1 MTVEF
6 TRSGSSSFLMGH
18 QGAPV
23 AEIIL
28 WSDAGFSL
36 TPSLFMSHYALV
48 HWLEALGWIG
58 KASEVIQIILS
69 LEAHVPVSYLSI
81 ILTRKPVGLSQP
93 RKPFLIIVNSSRK
106 L

>member
-1 MTVEF
+1 
-6 TRSGSSSFLMGH
+6 
-18 QGAPV
+18 
-23 AEIIL
+23 
-28 WSDAGFSL
+28 
-36 TPSLFMSHYALV
+36 MSHYALV

-58 KASEVIQIILS
+58 KASEGIQVILS

-81 ILTRKPVGLSQP
+81 VLIRKPVGLSQP

>member
-1 MTVEF
+1 MTIEL

-23 AEIIL
+23 AKVIL
-28 WSDAGFSL
+28 WSDAGLSL
-36 TPSLFMSHYALV
+36 TPSLFMSHYALI

-58 KASEVIQIILS
+58 KASEGIQVILS

-81 ILTRKPVGLSQP
+81 VLIREPVGLSQS
-93 RKPFLIIVNSSRK
+93 RKPFLNYS
-106 L
+106 

>member
-1 MTVEF
+1 MTIEF
-6 TRSGSSSFLMGH
+6 TRSGSSFLMGH

-23 AEIIL
+23 AKVFL
-28 WSDAGFSL
+28 WSDAGLSL

-58 KASEVIQIILS
+58 KASEGIQVILS

-81 ILTRKPVGLSQP
+81 VLIREPVGLSQS
-93 RKPFLIIVNSSRK
+93 RKPFLIIADSSRK